1 MFETVTRVLAELPM
15 IGDDIFVRS
24 NETEATE
31 ILQRD
36 LHQDAE
42 VLHAIE
48 VRSVPELASP
58 PRQSLRIAAWNL
70 ERCKYVEPS
79 AELLRQSGA
88 DIILLSEMDVG
99 MARSGNRHTT
109 RDIADSF
116 HAGYAYAVEFV
127 ELGLGTPEEELRFKG
142 QSNAKGLHG
151 NAIVSSVPFCD
162 PTKIA
167 LDHGSLWFD
176 LDWHHRRIGGRNA
189 LAVSLKGF
197 CQKIIL
203 ISIHLETLTNPEGR
217 ARQVETILDYVEREA
232 AGAPVV
238 LAGDFNVAALPL
250 LDRPLE
256 SETQTWFEEPE
267 KFEPL
272 FKLLRAAGF
281 DWQKS
286 NTREQ
291 TRRTMNDGRP
301 EPAVKRIDWFFTRGL
316 TVSNPKVWP
325 AQDEKGKPLSDHEM
339 ITLDIE
345 LPASRA

>member
-1 MFETVTRVLAELPM
+1 MFETVTRVLTELPM
-15 IGDDIFVRS
+15 IGDDILARS
-24 NETEATE
+24 NESAATE

-48 VRSVPELASP
+48 VRAAPKLSLQP
-58 PRQSLRIAAWNL
+58 PKSLRIAAWNL

-79 AELLRQSGA
+79 AELLRQTRA
-88 DIILLSEMDVG
+88 DVILLSEMDVG

-109 RDIADSF
+109 RDIADSL

-127 ELGLGTPEEELRFKG
+127 ELGLGTPEEEARFKG
-142 QSNAKGLHG
+142 QSNTKGLHG
-151 NAIVSSVPFCD
+151 NAIVSTLPFCN
-162 PTKIA
+162 PAKIP
-167 LDHGSLWFD
+167 LDHGSLWFN

-189 LAVSLKGF
+189 LAVSLKGLN
-197 CQKIIL
+197 QPIML

-217 ARQVETILDYVEREA
+217 ARQVETILGYVEKEA
-232 AGAPVV
+232 AGGPVV
-238 LAGDFNVAALPL
+238 LAGDFNLAALPF
-250 LDRPLE
+250 LDRPLD
-256 SETQTWFEEPE
+256 SETQSWFEEPE

-281 DWQKS
+281 DWQNS
-286 NTREQ
+286 NTRDQ
-291 TRRTMNDGRP
+291 TRRAMNDGRP

-316 TVSNPKVWP
+316 VVSNPKVWP